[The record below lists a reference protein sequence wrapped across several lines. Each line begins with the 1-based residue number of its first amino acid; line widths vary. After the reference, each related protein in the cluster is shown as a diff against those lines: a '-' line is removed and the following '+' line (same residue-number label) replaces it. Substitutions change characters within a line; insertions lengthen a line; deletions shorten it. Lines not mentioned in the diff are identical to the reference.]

1 MLLWEERGDIFL
13 LCSTFVGQLVWFPA
27 PFHQLQCVFSEQC
40 ICCCR
45 RNNELKLKVRAR
57 ALFSHFQLALT
68 KIKGD
73 ICLTTLL
80 PFHLT
85 QSRTNCFFVSCFIAN
100 IFFIFMLLLNS
111 HIWIDLRL
119 CSVNEL
125 KDVVLQLFT
134 SVPCDLLFA

>member
-1 MLLWEERGDIFL
+1 MLLWEGRGDIFL
-13 LCSTFVGQLVWFPA
+13 LWSTFVGQLVWFPA

-57 ALFSHFQLALT
+57 AILT
-68 KIKGD
+68 FPVSTDKNKRRH
-73 ICLTTLL
+73 LL
-80 PFHLT
+80 DYFTSISSDLV
-85 QSRTNCFFVSCFIAN
+85 QNKLISVSCFIAT

-111 HIWIDLRL
+111 RIWIDLQL
-119 CSVNEL
+119 CSINEL
-125 KDVVLQLFT
+125 NDLVLQLFT